1 MPWVVGID
9 EAGYGPN
16 LGPLVQAAVCLH
28 LPDDDPAGWDALKA
42 VVRRAHEP
50 ADGRLLID
58 DSKKVYTR
66 GGLAALERG
75 VLGVFGLVPQPL
87 GQFLDN
93 PVVPQTLTELRREA
107 WFDPEHQLPVA
118 ITADELPALADTW
131 IGGAYTPMQASPYG
145 GMACVTP
152 APRFNQLVDT
162 NGSKA
167 AAVVEGLLALMPHA
181 RHAGHVAGRWLTED
195 PVVIQCDKLG
205 GRNYYAALVQQ
216 AFPDGWV
223 VAEVES
229 AAESRY
235 RVEQLDRPVTVTFRP
250 RADGD
255 SVAVALAS
263 MLCKYLREV
272 CMRQF
277 NRFWATHVP
286 GLAPTAGYPQ
296 DAKRYYEA
304 IRPAMDKLGLTA
316 DQVWRK
322 K

>member
-75 VLGVFGLVPQPL
+75 VWSAFGVAPATVDQMAFAFAPNAIGELAAEAWYVPDGAVPVAAWETHTGAEFRGGNALAAVVQPTRFNRVVDEYTSKAVVLALGLV
-87 GQFLDN
+87 
-93 PVVPQTLTELRREA
+93 EL
-107 WFDPEHQLPVA
+107 
-118 ITADELPALADTW
+118 
-131 IGGAYTPMQASPYG
+131 
-145 GMACVTP
+145 
-152 APRFNQLVDT
+152 
-162 NGSKA
+162 A
-167 AAVVEGLLALMPHA
+167 AAVYRQLPPDGAPLVLA
-181 RHAGHVAGRWLTED
+181 
-195 PVVIQCDKLG
+195 CDKMG
-205 GRNYYAALVQQ
+205 GRNYYAGLVSQ

-229 AAESRY
+229 AGESRY
-235 RVEQLDRPVTVTFRP
+235 RVERLDRPVTVTFRP

-255 SVAVALAS
+255 GVAVALAS

-272 CMRQF
+272 CMLQF

-296 DAKRYYEA
+296 DAKRYYAA
-304 IRPAMDKLGLTA
+304 IQPAMEKLGLTT

>member
-16 LGPLVQAAVCLH
+16 LGPLVQAAVALH
-28 LPDDDPAGWDALKA
+28 LPDADPAGWESLKP
-42 VVRRAHEP
+42 VVRRAHEK

-66 GGLAALERG
+66 GGLKALEQ
-75 VLGVFGLVPQPL
+75 VAHALFGLFPRSLDDFLTGPL
-87 GQFLDN
+87 LDSADD
-93 PVVPQTLTELRREA
+93 VRREY
-107 WFDPEHQLPVA
+107 WFDPQERLPVCVSPEDVA
-118 ITADELPALADTW
+118 EAAGLWMKGYAAGTW
-131 IGGAYTPMQASPYG
+131 GTHLNL
-145 GMACVTP
+145 VP
-152 APRFNQLVDT
+152 APRFNRVCDE
-162 NGSKA
+162 NGSKG
-167 AAVVEGLLALMPHA
+167 AVLAHGLVSLLARVPQLVNPPVEGIA
-181 RHAGHVAGRWLTED
+181 D
-195 PVVIQCDKLG
+195 QPVVIHCDKLG

-223 VAEVES
+223 VAERES
-229 AAESRY
+229 MDESRY
-235 RVEQLDRPVTVTFRP
+235 RVEGLGRPVTVTFCP
-250 RADGD
+250 RADGG

-286 GLAPTAGYPQ
+286 GIAPTAGYPG
-296 DAKRYYEA
+296 DAKRFYDA
-304 IRPAMDKLGLTA
+304 IRPAMENLGLTA

-322 K
+322 R